1 VNRLGKPAADAE
13 LEPFRIGLYGC
24 TEMLVDAFLALK
36 RAGILKR
43 RVTDREGAAAVLHA
57 GFFVGSQ
64 DFYRAL
70 LEMPVEQLA
79 DIAMTSISF
88 TNTLDGDEALK
99 REQRPH
105 ARFVNTAMIVT
116 LLGAVSSDMLE
127 DGRVVSGAGGQ
138 HDLVTMAQ
146 ALDGAR
152 SIIAVRSTRN
162 QDRRTI
168 SNIVWRYANAT
179 VPRHL
184 RDVVVTEYGIADLRG
199 KSDRDCIAAML
210 DIADSRFQ
218 PTLRQ
223 QAQRAGKLENS
234 AVRERRTPN
243 TPERLSAALGAAR
256 RDGTLPAF
264 PLGTEMTETE
274 QSLAFALSALK
285 SAGTLDMLRTMLAGL
300 APAATAEHTAALE
313 RMTLA
318 QPTSLRDRAMRALVL
333 GALRAH

>member
-1 VNRLGKPAADAE
+1 
-13 LEPFRIGLYGC
+13 
-24 TEMLVDAFLALK
+24 
-36 RAGILKR
+36 
-43 RVTDREGAAAVLHA
+43 
-57 GFFVGSQ
+57 
-64 DFYRAL
+64 
-70 LEMPVEQLA
+70 
-79 DIAMTSISF
+79 
-88 TNTLDGDEALK
+88 
-99 REQRPH
+99 
-105 ARFVNTAMIVT
+105 
-116 LLGAVSSDMLE
+116 
-127 DGRVVSGAGGQ
+127 
-138 HDLVTMAQ
+138 MAQ

-223 QAQRAGKLENS
+223 QAQRAGKLEES
-234 AVRERRTPN
+234 TGRGAPN
-243 TPERLSAALGAAR
+243 TPERLSAALGTAR

-274 QSLAFALSALK
+274 QSLAFALSGLK
-285 SAGTLDMLRTMLAGL
+285 SAGYLDMLRTMLAGL

-318 QPTSLRDRAMRALVL
+318 QPSSLRDRAMRALVL

>member
-1 VNRLGKPAADAE
+1 
-13 LEPFRIGLYGC
+13 
-24 TEMLVDAFLALK
+24 
-36 RAGILKR
+36 
-43 RVTDREGAAAVLHA
+43 
-57 GFFVGSQ
+57 
-64 DFYRAL
+64 
-70 LEMPVEQLA
+70 
-79 DIAMTSISF
+79 MTSISF

-184 RDVVVTEYGIADLRG
+184 RDVVVTEYGIAYLRG

-274 QSLAFALSALK
+274 QTLAFALSALK

-318 QPTSLRDRAMRALVL
+318 QPTSLR
-333 GALRAH
+333 AH